1 MCNCSLCIHE
11 TKWTSHVKPESDVA
25 QLYASSDE
33 MHALILVWLCS
44 RLEMEPPLELS
55 TTPEVDPSGASEPK
69 EPELSYEANKSGGS
83 TDSLETVDKVDVF
96 HSHLIQPN
104 EVVVSDTVFVA
115 ETVEPAIV
123 PDTTLYGW

>member
-1 MCNCSLCIHE
+1 M
-11 TKWTSHVKPESDVA
+11 PEV
-25 QLYASSDE
+25 
-33 MHALILVWLCS
+33 
-44 RLEMEPPLELS
+44 EPS
-55 TTPEVDPSGASEPK
+55 TTSQELK
-69 EPELSYEANKSGGS
+69 EPELSYSANKSGGS

-123 PDTTLYGW
+123 PDTTLYGS